1 MNPPLVL
8 VVGAGPTGMT
18 AAIELKRAGLDVR
31 VIDKADHLA
40 LYSQALVIQARTLE
54 QLRRYG
60 IAAETISRG
69 RKLTDAKMYSDG
81 KQIVHF
87 NLEQL
92 PSRYPFALFLPQSE
106 TERILNH
113 QMESLCVHA
122 ERRVELVGLTQS
134 DGSAH
139 ATLRHPDGANE
150 QVRARWVIGCDG
162 AHSVVRTMIGTPF
175 EGAGIDLAF
184 FLGDCEI
191 DGPDVP
197 GEELAIYL
205 HQGNVVF
212 MGRLSD
218 KWVRLI
224 VALHAQEKQDD
235 PADLTIERFQQA
247 IDQVGVRIKIRATQ
261 WMTPF
266 RVSDRQARDY
276 RIGNVFLAGDASH
289 IHSPVGGQGMNTG
302 MQDVANLAWKLAA
315 VARGADPKLL
325 DSYGEEREE
334 VGKALLKFT
343 ERGLRMATTAN
354 PVIEGIRDA
363 LAPLL
368 TSLKSIQK
376 AALGFISETAI
387 NYRSSSIVRDLGGD
401 GALRA
406 GDRMPDLNLV
416 NNGSVT
422 LLSHWTSA
430 QHRIVML
437 NREVAKVEPITTTL
451 PNAEIVAIRSADLDD
466 AGKNELGSE
475 PKLVV
480 LRPDGYIGFRGPLNR
495 SQEFAEYVRQDA
507 LA

>member
-1 MNPPLVL
+1 
-8 VVGAGPTGMT
+8 
-18 AAIELKRAGLDVR
+18 
-31 VIDKADHLA
+31 
-40 LYSQALVIQARTLE
+40 
-54 QLRRYG
+54 
-60 IAAETISRG
+60 
-69 RKLTDAKMYSDG
+69 
-81 KQIVHF
+81 
-87 NLEQL
+87 
-92 PSRYPFALFLPQSE
+92 
-106 TERILNH
+106 
-113 QMESLCVHA
+113 
-122 ERRVELVGLTQS
+122 
-134 DGSAH
+134 
-139 ATLRHPDGANE
+139 
-150 QVRARWVIGCDG
+150 
-162 AHSVVRTMIGTPF
+162 
-175 EGAGIDLAF
+175 
-184 FLGDCEI
+184 
-191 DGPDVP
+191 
-197 GEELAIYL
+197 
-205 HQGNVVF
+205 
-212 MGRLSD
+212 
-218 KWVRLI
+218 
-224 VALHAQEKQDD
+224 
-235 PADLTIERFQQA
+235 
-247 IDQVGVRIKIRATQ
+247 
-261 WMTPF
+261 
-266 RVSDRQARDY
+266 
-276 RIGNVFLAGDASH
+276 
-289 IHSPVGGQGMNTG
+289 MNTG

-376 AALGFISETAI
+376 GALGFISETAI

-437 NREVAKVEPITTTL
+437 NREVAKAEPITTAL